1 MKNIFDEDFV
11 RMTMALFCEGIIL
24 MNDNF
29 KQEDY
34 SIPVPL
40 ENALDN
46 LKAISIVENEDISTH
61 LQDIYSLIS
70 KPINSWGIK
79 FIDRSL
85 KQEEK
90 EWIIYN
96 KRYKLNIRKYSEG
109 ILTGA
114 YLLRESLATDDI
126 KEYFELSKPFY
137 KLRNNLSQKEYECF
151 RTFMQGDSLFDS
163 NYLDEQLFNIDSVSN
178 EKLIKDKF
186 VTPLDES
193 LIYGDIV
200 YCCKECG
207 FPMRKNNLGELV
219 CSFDK
224 CVAKKEV
231 LDISLDSNIQVKI
244 NKNKKYYTLSQY
256 AQRYMKIPGIAE
268 RDLIERLKQI
278 QLKEKLLSEI
288 SIFPNKDMADL
299 RVGLD
304 TSKNDKMYHIL
315 DVKDYLDPKKLAKI
329 IAQEYN
335 LISSKIS
342 KLSVHSS
349 CNDVNNEFY
358 IIVPDYLLK
367 KEEKY
372 KQIFEKTL
380 KEKIKD
386 SNIKLLSIDNYIKK
400 VKKDIKK
407 YKNNFKED
415 VYQYS
420 LFEEVE

>member
-1 MKNIFDEDFV
+1 MKNMFDEDFI

-24 MNDNF
+24 MNNNF
-29 KQEDY
+29 EQEDY

-40 ENALDN
+40 ENAFDN
-46 LKAISIVENEDISTH
+46 LKAISIIENEEISTH
-61 LQDIYSLIS
+61 LQDIYNLIS
-70 KPINSWGIK
+70 KPINSWGIN

-85 KQEEK
+85 KEEEK
-90 EWIIYN
+90 KWIIYN
-96 KRYKLNIRKYSEG
+96 KKYKFNREYSEG

-114 YLLRESLATDDI
+114 YILRESLATDDI

-163 NYLDEQLFNIDSVSN
+163 NYLDEQLFNINSVAN
-178 EKLIKDKF
+178 EKIIREKFIK
-186 VTPLDES
+186 PLDES
-193 LIYGDIV
+193 LIYGNVV

-207 FPMRKNNLGELV
+207 FPMRKNNLGELF

-231 LDISLDSNIQVKI
+231 LDISLDSNIQI
-244 NKNKKYYTLSQY
+244 TISENKKYYTLSEY
-256 AQRYMKIPGIAE
+256 AQRYMKIPGISE
-268 RDLIERLKQI
+268 RDLIEKLNQI
-278 QLKEKLLSEI
+278 QSKESLLSEI

-299 RVGLD
+299 RVLLNS
-304 TSKNDKMYHIL
+304 SKDDKVYHIL

-342 KLSVHSS
+342 KLSISPSS
-349 CNDVNNEFY
+349 DNIENEFY
-358 IIVPDYLLK
+358 IIIPDYLLK

-380 KEKIKD
+380 KEKVKN
-386 SNIKLLSIDNYIKK
+386 SNITLLSIDNYIKK
-400 VKKDIKK
+400 IKKDIKK
-407 YKNNFKED
+407 YKKNFKED